1 MVEIRVLRYFLA
13 VVDQGSITAAARDV
27 RIAQPSISRQL
38 RNLERSL
45 GVELFAR
52 TPGPRKLT
60 FAGERFLPLARDLV
74 ARADR
79 TMGAVRAMTQGHDVP
94 LTVAAPPTTI
104 ADFLAPYLADRGA
117 ASSIRDILERDARS
131 VYDVVARG
139 DADLGVAPIPP
150 PGSMESRIVG
160 HAPVLALVPPTH
172 PLARIGEV
180 ELTEL
185 VQEQLILMHPVNAG
199 RLALDAAAAREGL
212 VYNEPRVVS
221 TTVVA
226 RALAASGHGI
236 AVLTDKAIF
245 GLTPVAIRVGES
257 LLSVTLYAGW
267 DRSHWAGAQVTALVD
282 SVSRFHREVLARI
295 RLFESAPGDCSE

>member
-1 MVEIRVLRYFLA
+1 MEIRILRYFLA
-13 VVDQGSITAAARDV
+13 VVDHGSITAAAREV

-45 GVELFAR
+45 GVELFSR

-60 FAGERFLPLARDLV
+60 LAGERFLPLARDLV

-79 TMGAVRAMTQGHDVP
+79 TLGAVRTMAQGQDVP

-117 ASSIRDILERDARS
+117 AFSIHDILERDARS

-150 PGSMESRIVG
+150 PGSMDSRVVG
-160 HAPVLALVPPTH
+160 HAPVLALVPPAH

-180 ELTEL
+180 ALTDL
-185 VQEQLILMHPVNAG
+185 VNERLILMHPVNAG

-212 VYNEPRVVS
+212 VYDEPRVVS

-226 RALAASGHGI
+226 RALAASGHGL
-236 AVLTDKAIF
+236 AVLTDKPMF
-245 GLTPVAIRVGES
+245 GLTPVAIRTRES

-267 DRSHWAGAQVTALVD
+267 DRTHWAGVQVAALVD
-282 SVSRFHREVLARI
+282 SVAQFHREVLARTRI
-295 RLFESAPGDCSE
+295 SDSAPGGASG